1 MSLWTDSSVYAN
13 AKGCVL
19 VACGVSWHLVHML
32 QKLKCKKMECGI
44 QDFPLESHLMAT
56 SLRPFNFD
64 ELGKHVIMW
73 IIRFVGAHNLEVGWI
88 CTECNPYWYDWYC
101 YQCRF
106 SNWFLHWTPTG
117 HYGQCGENCGCC
129 RFREDAFLGPC
140 GECLDLYAMSMTSCA
155 MRGLILHYDGLWR
168 LIIYIW
174 ASHWQQH
181 HSAILG

>member
-1 MSLWTDSSVYAN
+1 MIC
-13 AKGCVL
+13 GVL
-19 VACGVSWHLVHML
+19 VNGQFGLCKCKGMCVSCLWSFMTFGPHASE
-32 QKLKCKKMECGI
+32 LKCKKMECGI

-155 MRGLILHYDGLWR
+155 MRGLIHHYDGL
-168 LIIYIW
+168 
-174 ASHWQQH
+174 
-181 HSAILG
+181 